1 MYRQIMASFFLAQPQ
16 PSTSST
22 PDDMSSGFES
32 DLSLLCKACP
42 NLEQL
47 ELINTG
53 FSQSIA
59 LTGNKPLTYQPW

>member
-1 MYRQIMASFFLAQPQ
+1 MCRQIVAPFFLVQPQ

-22 PDDMSSGFES
+22 PDDASSGFDS
-32 DLSLLCKACP
+32 DLSLLCRACP

-59 LTGNKPLTYQPW
+59 HTGNKPLTYQPW